1 MHKRKEPIP
10 DRANQL
16 SAVIVDSA
24 LTVHKTLGPGL
35 LERIYEQCLIHELT
49 LRGLKVESQVLLPID
64 YKGLKIDEALRID
77 ILVENLVVIEIKAVE
92 TILPVHEAQ
101 LLTYLKLSNNRL
113 GLLINFNSPL
123 IKDGIKRIAN

>member
-10 DRANQL
+10 DKTNKI
-16 SAVIVDSA
+16 SGIIVDSA
-24 LTVHKTLGPGL
+24 LTVHRTLGPGL
-35 LERIYEQCLIHELT
+35 LERVYEECLIQELT
-49 LRGLKVESQVLLPID
+49 LRGLKVESQIPLPIE
-64 YKGLKIDEALRID
+64 YKGLRIEDAVRID
-77 ILVENLVVIEIKAVE
+77 ILVENCVIIEIKAVE
-92 TILPVHEAQ
+92 TVLPVHEAQ

>member
-10 DRANQL
+10 DKTNQL
-16 SAVIVDSA
+16 SAIIVDSA

-35 LERIYEQCLIHELT
+35 LERVYEQCLIHELT
-49 LRGLKVESQVLLPID
+49 LRGIKVESQVPLPID
-64 YKGLKIDEALRID
+64 YKGLRIEEALRID
-77 ILVENLVVIEIKAVE
+77 ILVENLVVLEIKAVE

-101 LLTYLKLSNNRL
+101 LLTYLKLSNHRL

>member
-10 DRANQL
+10 DKTNQL

-35 LERIYEQCLIHELT
+35 LERLYEQCLIHELT
-49 LRGLKVESQVLLPID
+49 LRGLKVESQVSLPID
-64 YKGLKIDEALRID
+64 YKGIRIEEALKVD
-77 ILVENLVVIEIKAVE
+77 VLVENQVVLEIKAVE

-101 LLTYLKLSNNRL
+101 LLTYLKLSNHRL

>member
-1 MHKRKEPIP
+1 LGKSNIVVIT
-10 DRANQL
+10 L

-24 LTVHKTLGPGL
+24 LIVHKTLGPGL
-35 LERIYEQCLIHELT
+35 LEKIYEQCLMHELT
-49 LRGLKVESQVLLPID
+49 LRGHKIESQVLLPID

-77 ILVENLVVIEIKAVE
+77 ILVENLVVLEIKAVE
-92 TILPVHEAQ
+92 TILPIHEAQ
-101 LLTYLKLSNNRL
+101 LLTYLKLSNHRL